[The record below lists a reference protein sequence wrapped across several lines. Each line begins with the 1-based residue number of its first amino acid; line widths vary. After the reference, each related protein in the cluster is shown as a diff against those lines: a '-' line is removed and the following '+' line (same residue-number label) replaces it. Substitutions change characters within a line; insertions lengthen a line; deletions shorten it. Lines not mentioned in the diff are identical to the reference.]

1 MSNQFMLFHT
11 YDVTLQPPNQPSKHT
26 EACVIIHTYNAKD
39 VFKLLKSHDKELILD
54 HYVEMWKQST
64 LQGAQEAEELES
76 SLRRGP

>member
-11 YDVTLQPPNQPSKHT
+11 HDVPPHPPNQPSKYI

-39 VFKLLKSHDKELILD
+39 VFELLKSHDKELILD
-54 HYVEMWKQST
+54 HYVEIWKQST
-64 LQGAQEAEELES
+64 LQGAQKAEELES